1 MKNRKLIFT
10 LLSCSFVLG
19 ACQTTTD
26 TSKETT
32 TSETTTLETTTASQ
46 TTTAPKESSLTL
58 HSFDEVLQA
67 YAKVLA
73 GGEPDG
79 TTINRSA
86 LQAVPKGD
94 VEPKFK
100 GISYAFYDLN
110 QDGTDELLIA
120 LKDSRN
126 GYTLLDIYSNTGGSL
141 AKLTNVSNQMEA
153 IGNERTTLTL
163 REDRSLLLST
173 PINQEFILF
182 KLNKEGKELEE
193 VSKTNNLEDVKK
205 YPKEFN
211 LQNLTWNAL
220 TKNTAS
226 SKSTSTSMDLDAIQ
240 NGDYSSIAGIWKN
253 GKGQTLTFD
262 KNGLVSTTEKL
273 GKPKMD
279 RGYLTVAVNTNTSG
293 YSIIF
298 LPAGTK
304 FTMVPKEDP
313 SDQTVNRIWAGQGSS
328 GDPREFFY
336 KVE

>member
-1 MKNRKLIFT
+1 MKHRKLIFT

-100 GISYAFYDLN
+100 GISYAFSDLN

-141 AKLTNVSNQMEA
+141 TKLTNPSNQMEG

-173 PINQEFILF
+173 PIN
-182 KLNKEGKELEE
+182 
-193 VSKTNNLEDVKK
+193 
-205 YPKEFN
+205 
-211 LQNLTWNAL
+211 
-220 TKNTAS
+220 
-226 SKSTSTSMDLDAIQ
+226 
-240 NGDYSSIAGIWKN
+240 
-253 GKGQTLTFD
+253 
-262 KNGLVSTTEKL
+262 
-273 GKPKMD
+273 
-279 RGYLTVAVNTNTSG
+279 
-293 YSIIF
+293 
-298 LPAGTK
+298 
-304 FTMVPKEDP
+304 
-313 SDQTVNRIWAGQGSS
+313 
-328 GDPREFFY
+328 
-336 KVE
+336 

>member
-46 TTTAPKESSLTL
+46 PTTASKESSLTL

-141 AKLTNVSNQMEA
+141 AKLTNVSNQMEG

-163 REDRSLLLST
+163 
-173 PINQEFILF
+173 
-182 KLNKEGKELEE
+182 
-193 VSKTNNLEDVKK
+193 
-205 YPKEFN
+205 
-211 LQNLTWNAL
+211 
-220 TKNTAS
+220 
-226 SKSTSTSMDLDAIQ
+226 
-240 NGDYSSIAGIWKN
+240 
-253 GKGQTLTFD
+253 
-262 KNGLVSTTEKL
+262 
-273 GKPKMD
+273 
-279 RGYLTVAVNTNTSG
+279 
-293 YSIIF
+293 
-298 LPAGTK
+298 
-304 FTMVPKEDP
+304 
-313 SDQTVNRIWAGQGSS
+313 
-328 GDPREFFY
+328 
-336 KVE
+336 

>member
-46 TTTAPKESSLTL
+46 TTTASKESSLTL

-100 GISYAFYDLN
+100 GISYAFSDLN
-110 QDGTDELLIA
+110 KDGTDELLIA

-141 AKLTNVSNQMEA
+141 TKLTNVSNQMEA

-182 KLNKEGKELEE
+182 KLNKEGTSLEE
-193 VSKTNNLEDVKK
+193 VSKTKNLEDVKK

-211 LQNLTWNAL
+211 LQNLTWNTL

-226 SKSTSTSMDLDAIQ
+226 SKSTSASMDLRH
-240 NGDYSSIAGIWKN
+240 SK
-253 GKGQTLTFD
+253 
-262 KNGLVSTTEKL
+262 
-273 GKPKMD
+273 
-279 RGYLTVAVNTNTSG
+279 R
-293 YSIIF
+293 
-298 LPAGTK
+298 
-304 FTMVPKEDP
+304 
-313 SDQTVNRIWAGQGSS
+313 
-328 GDPREFFY
+328 
-336 KVE
+336 

>member
-46 TTTAPKESSLTL
+46 TTTASKESSLTL

-141 AKLTNVSNQMEA
+141 AKLTNPSNQMEG

-173 PINQEFILF
+173 PINQEFIL
-182 KLNKEGKELEE
+182 
-193 VSKTNNLEDVKK
+193 
-205 YPKEFN
+205 
-211 LQNLTWNAL
+211 
-220 TKNTAS
+220 
-226 SKSTSTSMDLDAIQ
+226 I
-240 NGDYSSIAGIWKN
+240 
-253 GKGQTLTFD
+253 
-262 KNGLVSTTEKL
+262 LV
-273 GKPKMD
+273 
-279 RGYLTVAVNTNTSG
+279 N
-293 YSIIF
+293 
-298 LPAGTK
+298 
-304 FTMVPKEDP
+304 
-313 SDQTVNRIWAGQGSS
+313 
-328 GDPREFFY
+328 
-336 KVE
+336 